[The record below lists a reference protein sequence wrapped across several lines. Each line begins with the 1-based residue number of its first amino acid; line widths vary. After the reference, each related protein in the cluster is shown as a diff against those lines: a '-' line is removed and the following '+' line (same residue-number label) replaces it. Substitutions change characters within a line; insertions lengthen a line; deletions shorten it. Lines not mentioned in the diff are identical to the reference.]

1 MSTDAGTATAH
12 SFNKILSKPK
22 YPSKSRGSGGET
34 DEDSNIKKLR
44 RLILVE
50 GIPAN
55 VDPTLRPKIWKILLR
70 ITDVSADNYLQ

>member
-1 MSTDAGTATAH
+1 MSTDAGAATAH

-55 VDPTLRPKIWKILLR
+55 VIDKKRKSLDSPMFKG
-70 ITDVSADNYLQ
+70 